1 LSPFSQALPP
11 EQKRERLGAIMPY
24 ISDFDTDAI
33 LDILSSIGEKHP
45 EGSPE
50 RDAIELAQIALIYPR
65 HTRREED
72 FRRFYRGFFDPSFKL
87 KVSHEFATRED
98 ADKWLASGKAEDA
111 ERVRIDGKGFMVVR
125 LPGRFTFM
133 SAPLEGEEA
142 DADESEEDSK

>member
-1 LSPFSQALPP
+1 
-11 EQKRERLGAIMPY
+11 MPY
-24 ISDFDTDAI
+24 IPDFDTDAI
-33 LDILSSIGEKHP
+33 LSILNSIIQKHP

-65 HTRREED
+65 HTRKEDD
-72 FRRFYRGFFDPSFKL
+72 FRRFYKDLFDPAFKL

-111 ERVRIDGKGFMVVR
+111 ERVRIAGKGFIVVR

-133 SAPLEGEEA
+133 NAPLEDEEVEEN
-142 DADESEEDSK
+142 ESGEDSE